1 MTKSWITFCV
11 LEWHVEADLSDI
23 PVMKEAWK
31 KQFSNALIEMQRQIE
46 IQISWRPAWQDGEL
60 RDWDRWL
67 KFLSYQ
73 CSTGIKYQYYLCM
86 PFSKASSKF
95 YPGFACVCL
104 EYTTELNWAFNKH
117 HGAHFISFF
126 SFSRTTRKIDGII
139 RKDAPVFALS
149 VSYLMMV
156 KYVHNSICVKLS
168 TFLLCKHL
176 GQSHEGN

>member
-11 LEWHVEADLSDI
+11 LEWHIEADLSDI

-31 KQFSNALIEMQRQIE
+31 KQFSNALIEMQRRIE
-46 IQISWRPAWQDGEL
+46 IQISWIPAWQDGEL

-95 YPGFACVCL
+95 YPRFSCVCV

-117 HGAHFISFF
+117 HGVHFISFLF
-126 SFSRTTRKIDGII
+126 LPSQGQPEKLM
-139 RKDAPVFALS
+139 VLS
-149 VSYLMMV
+149 IT
-156 KYVHNSICVKLS
+156 HNSICVKPS

-176 GQSHEGN
+176 GQFHGGN